1 VLVVSNNDDV
11 KRKRD
16 GTFQK
21 GSTAN
26 RRGRPPGA
34 KNLYTIVRE
43 VLDEMMPAN
52 KGGRRT
58 KVSAKEA
65 VVRSLL
71 VKALTPPG
79 DRQAM
84 LNVLDLLVRSEEA
97 ALKNREP
104 DYPFTE
110 ADVEVIGEIYARMKS
125 SQDPKKP

>member
-1 VLVVSNNDDV
+1 MANDSDNV

-26 RRGRPPGA
+26 RHGRPPGA

-58 KVSAKEA
+58 NISAKEA

-71 VKALTPPG
+71 VKALSPPG
-79 DRQAM
+79 DRTAM
-84 LNVLDLLVRSEEA
+84 MNVLDLLVRSEEA
-97 ALKNREP
+97 ALKNQEP
-104 DYPFTE
+104 DYPFAE
-110 ADVEVIGEIYARMKS
+110 ADIEVIGEIYSRMKS
-125 SQDPKKP
+125 SQEPKKP